1 MITFPHAK
9 LNLGLN
15 ILRRREDGYHDIESL
30 FIPWDGLRDVLEIL
44 PSEQTSMNLYG
55 IELDGGD
62 PSAIDNNL
70 CLRAYRALA
79 ARFDLPP
86 VQIHLWKG
94 IPAGAGL
101 GGGSADASATILM
114 LRQMFDLPLDTQECA
129 AIAATLGSDC
139 PFFIY
144 DRQMIASGR
153 GEILEPFDIDLSDWR
168 IEVAVPDVHVSTREA
183 YAGIKPAMPSE
194 PLVDILASPV
204 TSWRGRLVND
214 FEATVFAAHPEIALV
229 KEDFY
234 KRGAAYASMSGSG
247 SAVFGLFPANS
258 SEYSEGCL

>member
-1 MITFPHAK
+1 MIVFPHAK

-15 ILRRREDGYHDIESL
+15 ILRRRADGYHDIESL

-44 PSEQTSMNLYG
+44 PSKRTEMHLYG

-62 PSAIDNNL
+62 PAAIDNNL

-144 DRQMIASGR
+144 DRPMIASGR
-153 GEILEPFDIDLSDWR
+153 GEILEPFDIDLQNWR
-168 IEVAVPDVHVSTREA
+168 IEVTVPDVHVTTREA
-183 YAGIKPAMPSE
+183 YAGIRPAVPAE
-194 PLVDILASPV
+194 PLRSILGSPV
-204 TSWRGRLVND
+204 SSWRGRLVND
-214 FEATVFAAHPEIALV
+214 FEPTVFAAHPLIART
-229 KEDFY
+229 KEAFY
-234 KRGAAYASMSGSG
+234 ERGAIYASMSGSG
-247 SAVFGLFPANS
+247 SAVFGLFLA
-258 SEYSEGCL
+258 